1 MLPFMDARFPPL
13 RQWLWAI
20 LWSSF
25 FTAIFLV
32 ILRSQT
38 CFFLIE
44 DSMVRLAVCI
54 LMWLWLYFFFLLSNR
69 TRLILLFFSAMF
81 FILLHPVERIRL
93 ALLGPKSQVQADMIA
108 VEELRSLQAA
118 LAAAHQK
125 SPQQGY
131 PAVLPQQPSYKIT
144 NVYKVE
150 YQTAGAVSAG
160 YAEKFTLQ
168 LTPRRCDCGLFRS
181 FLVTED
187 GKIHHTLFS
196 ATPAPATLA
205 DPVSEEK

>member
-1 MLPFMDARFPPL
+1 MDARFPPL

-25 FTAIFLV
+25 FTAIFVV

-38 CFFLIE
+38 CFFLI
-44 DSMVRLAVCI
+44 SNPVQRLTLCI
-54 LMWLWLYFFFLLSNR
+54 LLWLWLYFFFLLSNP
-69 TRLILLFFSAMF
+69 TRLIFLFFSVMF

-93 ALLGPKSQVQADMIA
+93 ALLGPKAQLEADMIA
-108 VEELRSLQAA
+108 VEELHSLQTA

-125 SPQQGY
+125 NPQQGY
-131 PAVLPQQPSYKIT
+131 PSALPQEPSYKIT
-144 NVYKVE
+144 NAYKVE
-150 YQTAGAVSAG
+150 YQTATSGGEAK
-160 YAEKFTLQ
+160 KFILQ

-187 GKIHHTLFS
+187 GKIHHTSFS
-196 ATPAPATLA
+196 AAPAPATLA
-205 DPVSEEK
+205 DPIIK

>member
-1 MLPFMDARFPPL
+1 MDARFPPL

-25 FTAIFLV
+25 FTAIFLL

-38 CFFLIE
+38 CFFLME
-44 DSMVRLAVCI
+44 SPVYRLALCMLLWI
-54 LMWLWLYFFFLLSNR
+54 WLYFFFLLSNR

-81 FILLHPVERIRL
+81 FMLLHPVERIRL
-93 ALLGPKSQVQADMIA
+93 ALLGPEAQVQADRIA
-108 VEELRSLQAA
+108 VEELRSLQTA

-150 YQTAGAVSAG
+150 YQTAGAESG
-160 YAEKFTLQ
+160 GHAEKFTLQ

-187 GKIHHTLFS
+187 GKIHHTLFP
-196 ATPAPATLA
+196 AAPAPATPA
-205 DPVSEEK
+205 DPITE